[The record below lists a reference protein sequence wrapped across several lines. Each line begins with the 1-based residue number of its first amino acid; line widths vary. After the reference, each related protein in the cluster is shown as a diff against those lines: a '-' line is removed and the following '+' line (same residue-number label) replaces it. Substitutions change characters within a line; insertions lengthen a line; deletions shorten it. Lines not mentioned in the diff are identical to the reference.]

1 MNNKDLITTIYKFD
15 SFKSENYNEVEDYI
29 NEFLKDL
36 FKIGYLNKNKFRIIT
51 KSLFKKFIDYRKCF
65 SHSLFFDFKNGYDLN
80 LKIYTT
86 KDCDVRFSKLYH
98 YEITD
103 KSNIDEYRKFI
114 KNSIDDFIR
123 IYDNF

>member
-1 MNNKDLITTIYKFD
+1 M
-15 SFKSENYNEVEDYI
+15 
-29 NEFLKDL
+29 
-36 FKIGYLNKNKFRIIT
+36 
-51 KSLFKKFIDYRKCF
+51 F